1 MKDPDAIIKDALQS
15 SLHKVIKKLG
25 LSGKALVQEI
35 TKKTAFGDLCTPVFQ
50 LAKENKK
57 NPNELAK
64 EIAKNFSRDDI
75 VSEVT
80 SEGGFVNYTLK
91 RGHYSKIILDAIL
104 SNEKFYFDDLYKDQK
119 IIVEHTSANPNGP
132 IHIGNFRGS
141 IIGDSYARIL
151 KTVGANVK
159 THFYV
164 DDLGHQIPVCVIG
177 HNLLKK
183 NGLVS
188 KDVKIDHYLG
198 QIYGITHTIYDVQK
212 LKQDLKSKHDITLGK
227 DPYWLQKK
235 EEELLSTKEIPK
247 DELKEYKKR
256 FEFLLSIQTDIYK
269 RFEKLYDQIKKSL
282 EKEQIDLPKA
292 VPDLNRKYMEQEKE
306 AVKIVRS
313 TCEDAIRGHKEELA
327 LLGIEFDIFDW
338 EADLQW
344 SGKVFE
350 FLSKLEK
357 NGYIIKD
364 GKARIFDSNKAA
376 NLKDAREYLNLKQ
389 SYEVPN
395 AILITSTGDTLYLL
409 RDIPYSVE
417 KVDKYNTDKVFNV
430 IGKPQELT
438 RIQLNL
444 ALRAVDRPDVANKM
458 KHLNYE
464 YMELKGALT
473 RMSARRLQYI
483 TPLDLF
489 LKTKEAVLESFL
501 KDRDYPEEE
510 KEEIAKIVAVGAIK
524 YSIIAVG
531 LMKKLIFDPQ
541 EVISLNNNTSPFIQ
555 YAFARSQS
563 ILAKTDFKWKK
574 TELDSLLHLQEDEE
588 WLLIQSLAKLPKTI
602 RSAAAQIK
610 PELICNYLFEVA
622 ILFNKFYDNHR
633 VLDAPTKELVKA
645 RLALTYATGLV
656 LSSGLQILGIDSP
669 NRM

>member
-15 SLHKVIKKLG
+15 SLHKVIEKLG
-25 LSGKALVQEI
+25 LTGKALVQEI
-35 TKKTAFGDLCTPVFQ
+35 TKKATFGDLCTPVFQ

-64 EIAKNFSRDDI
+64 EIAENFPKNDA
-75 VSEVT
+75 VSEVV
-80 SEGGFVNYTLK
+80 SEGGFVNYTLE
-91 RGHYSKIILDAIL
+91 RGHYSKIVLDVIL
-104 SNEKFYFDDLYKDQK
+104 SDEKFYFGDLYKDQK

-151 KTVGANVK
+151 KTVGADVK

-183 NGLVS
+183 NGIVA

-198 QIYGITHTIYDVQK
+198 QIYGITHTMYDVQK
-212 LKQDLKSKHDITLGK
+212 LKQDLKSIHNLTLGK

-235 EEELLSTKEIPK
+235 EAELLSTKEIPK
-247 DELKEYKKR
+247 DELKEYKKK

-269 RFEKLYDQIKKSL
+269 RFKKLYDQIKSFL
-282 EKEQIDLPKA
+282 EKEQIDLPKT

-306 AVKIVRS
+306 AVKMVRS
-313 TCEDAIRGHKEELA
+313 TCEDAIRGHTEELA
-327 LLGIEFDIFDW
+327 LLGIEFDNFDW

-344 SGKVFE
+344 SGEVFKA
-350 FLSKLEK
+350 LSKLEK

-376 NLKDAREYLNLKQ
+376 DLKGAREYLKLKK

-409 RDIPYSVE
+409 RDIPYSIE

-458 KHLNYE
+458 WHLNYE

-483 TPLDLF
+483 TPLDLY

-501 KDRDYPEEE
+501 KKRDYPEEE

-574 TELDSLLHLQEDEE
+574 TDHDSLLHLQEDEE
-588 WLLIQSLAKLPKTI
+588 WLLIQALAKLPQTI

-633 VLDAPTKELVKA
+633 VLEASTKELIQA